1 MKFRKI
7 TSHVLPPASVVI
19 LVGWLKL
26 SAADRTHGYVDI
38 MGGIK
43 AAAF

>member
-7 TSHVLPPASVVI
+7 TSHVLPPAPVVI
-19 LVGWLKL
+19 LVGCLKL
-26 SAADRTHGYVDI
+26 SAANGTHGHVDI
-38 MGGIK
+38 LGDTK